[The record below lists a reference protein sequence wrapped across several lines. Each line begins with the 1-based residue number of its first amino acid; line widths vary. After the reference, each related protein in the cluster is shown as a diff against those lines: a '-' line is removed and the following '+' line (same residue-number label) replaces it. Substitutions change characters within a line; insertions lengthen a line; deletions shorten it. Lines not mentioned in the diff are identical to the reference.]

1 MNPQQELERLN
12 KWVSWFDDG
21 FEIPVLKK
29 RIGYDPIIGLIPG
42 IGDIITLL
50 FHIIPFYM
58 ALKLK
63 VSIWV
68 LARMVV
74 NSAIDIG
81 VGSIPI
87 MGDMFDFFF
96 LAHRRNFKLINSYV
110 VQQDSVTHQSKTY
123 FLFSLIALLLVFASF
138 LVGLSW
144 FIYWIINQ
152 VIS

>member
-12 KWVSWFDDG
+12 KWVAWFDDG
-21 FEIPVLKK
+21 FLIPVLKK
-29 RIGYDPIIGLIPG
+29 RIGFDPIIGLIPG
-42 IGDIITLL
+42 IGDIVTLL

-68 LARMVV
+68 LARMVL
-74 NSAIDIG
+74 NSAIDLG
-81 VGSIPI
+81 VGSIPVL
-87 MGDMFDFFF
+87 GDIFDFFF

-110 VQQDSVTHQSKTY
+110 VQQNLVTHQSKTY
-123 FLFSLIALLLVFASF
+123 FIFSLIALLLVFTSF
-138 LVGLSW
+138 LIGLFW
-144 FIYWIINQ
+144 FIYRIINQ